1 MSVQVAQK
9 QNSGQALIETKQI
22 ESDKKPQQSGGYT
35 PAPIMFGFD
44 QTIEYGGKTFNI
56 AELATEDVQRQYGEM
71 LGPSEDEVKAKFN
84 QIMSATTQ
92 QEISA
97 AGVDMKI
104 GDTFI
109 TPNYLDSIR
118 NEPAK
123 QAELFGDVSEQKLQ
137 DLAESLEHDGLRQP
151 VDILPN
157 GVFVDGHQRL
167 GAAKR
172 IGWRHI
178 EVNIFH
184 DLAGAGEEAVEERMI
199 KSNEI

>member
-9 QNSGQALIETKQI
+9 QNSGQALIETKYI
-22 ESDKKPQQSGGYT
+22 ESDKKPQESGGYT
-35 PAPIMFGFD
+35 PGPMFGFD

-56 AELATEDVQRQYGEM
+56 AELAEEDVQRQYGEM

-118 NEPAK
+118 GTAK
-123 QAELFGDVSEQKLQ
+123 EATLFKEYKDSQKPTEL
-137 DLAESLEHDGLRQP
+137 
-151 VDILPN
+151 
-157 GVFVDGHQRL
+157 
-167 GAAKR
+167 
-172 IGWRHI
+172 
-178 EVNIFH
+178 
-184 DLAGAGEEAVEERMI
+184 GETVQG
-199 KSNEI
+199 